1 MAFFV
6 VARPG
11 AVRVICINCVPM
23 NELKKL
29 LPFVS
34 PYRGRLV
41 LLAVVS
47 IVALIGVLLEPY
59 FFGLAVDQGIAR
71 RDMDAVLLYCG
82 LLIASAILFSA
93 GSYIKSLLQG
103 IVAADVVRDL
113 RNALYRK
120 LQYLPFSWHAT
131 MPTGQIMSRM
141 LSDMDAVEQFVAW
154 GFTTMLTEGATFFLT
169 FVILLTL
176 DWQLTLA
183 VLAPMPLMILAIV
196 RFRLKIDP
204 AWAAVREQMGR
215 LTTVLQENIAGVR
228 VVKAFAREPYAL
240 RRFDEQNALN
250 RARNVDRTRLEA
262 GAFPM
267 MDFVSGLSFL
277 VMLAVGAARLV
288 EGSLSLGVFF
298 SFTWYIW
305 SIIWPV
311 RITGWLVSIM
321 RQAVASIPR
330 LWAIL
335 QAEETIRDAAPQA
348 GVAAQQPWIAQGP
361 ARVEFDNVAFAFP
374 DDPATPVLNGL
385 TLSIEPGQTVAILG
399 GTGSGKSSVIN
410 LVPRFYDVTGGRVL
424 VDGVDVRNIPLKQ
437 LRAQI
442 GIVPQETFLFSA
454 SLRENIAFGKPDAT
468 DEQVLAAARVAQVD
482 EFARRMPKG
491 YDTLIGERGVGL
503 SGGQRQRVALARAV
517 LMNPRILILDEAT
530 SAVDT
535 ATEDAIQSALA
546 EVMRGRT
553 SIIVAQRLSTMKNAD
568 RIVVLK
574 NGRVAEEGT
583 HDEMMALGG
592 EYTRLYE
599 LQYRDQEARRQDLLD
614 EEGGKL
620 IEAEPA
626 LAQ

>member
-1 MAFFV
+1 
-6 VARPG
+6 
-11 AVRVICINCVPM
+11 M

-29 LPFVS
+29 LPFVK
-34 PYRGRLV
+34 PYRARLV
-41 LLAVVS
+41 LLAVVAV
-47 IVALIGVLLEPY
+47 IALAGMLLEPY
-59 FFGLAVDQGIAR
+59 FFGLAVDRGITQQ
-71 RDMDAVLLYCG
+71 DMNAVLMYCG
-82 LLIASAILFSA
+82 LLIVSAITFSA
-93 GSYIKSLLQG
+93 GNYIRSVLQG
-103 IVAADVVRDL
+103 VVAADVVRDL

-120 LQYLPFSWHAT
+120 LQYLPFSWYTT

-154 GFTTMLTEGATFFLT
+154 GFTTMLTEGATFFFT
-169 FVILLTL
+169 FIILLTL

-183 VLAPMPLMILAIV
+183 VLVPMPLMAIAII
-196 RFRLKIDP
+196 RFRMRIDP
-204 AWAAVREQMGR
+204 AWAAVREQMGK

-240 RRFDEQNALN
+240 RRFNEQNALN
-250 RARNVDRTRLEA
+250 RARNVDRAKLEA

-277 VMLAVGAARLV
+277 VMLTVGAARLV
-288 EGSLSLGVFF
+288 DGSLSLGVFF

-335 QAEETIRDAAPQA
+335 DAQETIRDAESTGA
-348 GVAAQQPWIAQGP
+348 GEQRSRGAGP
-361 ARVEFDNVAFAFP
+361 ARVEFREVTFAFP
-374 DDPATPVLNGL
+374 DDLSTSVLNGL
-385 TLSIEPGQTVAILG
+385 TLTVEPGQTVAILG

-410 LVPRFYDVTGGRVL
+410 LVPRFYDVTGGQVL
-424 VDGVDVRNIPLKQ
+424 IDGVDVREMPLKE
-437 LRAQI
+437 LRGQI

-454 SLRENIAFGKPDAT
+454 SLRENVAFGKPDAT
-468 DEQVLAAARVAQVD
+468 DEEVVAAARIAQVD
-482 EFARRMPKG
+482 GFAQTLPKG
-491 YDTLIGERGVGL
+491 YATKIGERGVGL

-517 LMNPRILILDEAT
+517 LMDPRILILDEAT

-568 RIVVLK
+568 RVVVLK
-574 NGRVAEEGT
+574 DGKVAEEGT
-583 HDEMMALGG
+583 HAELLALGG
-592 EYTRLYE
+592 EYTKLYE
-599 LQYRDQEARRQDLLD
+599 LQYRDQQERRSDMLD
-614 EEGGKL
+614 DEGG
-620 IEAEPA
+620 EALVEPA
-626 LAQ
+626 AALA

>member
-1 MAFFV
+1 
-6 VARPG
+6 
-11 AVRVICINCVPM
+11 M

-29 LPFVS
+29 LPFVD
-34 PYRGRLV
+34 PYRGRLA
-41 LLAVVS
+41 LLGVVS
-47 IVALIGVLLEPY
+47 VVSLVGVLLEPY
-59 FFGLAVDQGIAR
+59 FFGLAIDRGIVMQ
-71 RDMDAVLLYCG
+71 DMNAVILYCG
-82 LLIASAILFSA
+82 LLIASAILFSV
-93 GSYIKSLLQG
+93 GSYARSVLQG

-120 LQYLPFSWHAT
+120 LQFLPFSWYTT

-154 GFTTMLTEGATFFLT
+154 GFTTMLTEGATFFFT
-169 FVILLTL
+169 FLILLTL
-176 DWQLTLA
+176 DWRLA
-183 VLAPMPLMILAIV
+183 LAALAPMPLMAIAIV

-228 VVKAFAREPYAL
+228 VVKAFAREPYAM

-250 RARNVDRTRLEA
+250 RARNVDRARLEA

-277 VMLAVGAARLV
+277 VMLAVGAIRLV

-330 LWAIL
+330 LWEIL
-335 QAEETIRDAAPQA
+335 QAKETIQDDALATR
-348 GVAAQQPWIAQGP
+348 AASSQYHIPAGP
-361 ARVEFDNVAFAFP
+361 ARVEFDNVTFAFP

-385 TLSIEPGQTVAILG
+385 TLSIAPGETVAILG

-424 VDGVDVRNIPLKQ
+424 VDGVDVRNIPLRQ

-454 SLRENIAFGKPDAT
+454 SLRENIAFGRPDAT
-468 DEQVLAAARVAQVD
+468 EQEVIAAARVAQVD
-482 EFARRMPKG
+482 EFARAMPQR
-491 YDTLIGERGVGL
+491 YDTPIGERGVGL

-574 NGRVAEEGT
+574 DGRVAEQGT
-583 HDEMMALGG
+583 HDKLMALGG
-592 EYTRLYE
+592 EYARLYE

-614 EEGGKL
+614 EDGESPV
-620 IEAEPA
+620 EPEPA

>member
-1 MAFFV
+1 
-6 VARPG
+6 
-11 AVRVICINCVPM
+11 M
-23 NELKKL
+23 NELRKL
-29 LPFVS
+29 LPFVR
-34 PYRGRLV
+34 PYRGKLV
-41 LLAVVS
+41 ALAVVS
-47 IVALIGVLLEPY
+47 IVALAGMLLEPY
-59 FFGLAVDQGIAR
+59 FFGLVVDRGIAMQ
-71 RDMDAVLLYCG
+71 DMDAVILYCG
-82 LLIASAILFSA
+82 LLIGSAIVFSA
-93 GSYIKSLLQG
+93 GNYIKSLLQG

-120 LQYLPFSWHAT
+120 LQYLPFGWYTT

-154 GFTTMLTEGATFFLT
+154 GFTTMLTEGATFILT

-183 VLAPMPLMILAIV
+183 VLAPMPLMAIAIV

-228 VVKAFAREPYAL
+228 VVKAFAREPYAM

-250 RARNVDRTRLEA
+250 RARNIDRARLEA

-277 VMLAVGAARLV
+277 VMLAVGAVRLI
-288 EGSLSLGVFF
+288 EGSLTLGVFF

-335 QAEETIRDAAPQA
+335 EAEETIRDPQPPADAAARPRR
-348 GVAAQQPWIAQGP
+348 IATGP
-361 ARVEFDNVAFAFP
+361 ARVEFDNVWFAFP
-374 DDPATPVLNGL
+374 DDPATPVLKGL

-424 VDGVDVRNIPLKQ
+424 VDGVDVRDMPLKE
-437 LRAQI
+437 LRGQI

-454 SLRENIAFGKPDAT
+454 TLRENIAFGKPDAT
-468 DEQVLAAARVAQVD
+468 EEEVIAAARVAQVD
-482 EFARRMPKG
+482 GFARAMPKG

-535 ATEDAIQSALA
+535 ATENAIQSALA

-574 NGRVAEEGT
+574 DGRVAEEGT
-583 HDEMMALGG
+583 HEELLALGG

-599 LQYRDQEARRQDLLD
+599 LQYRDQEARRRDMLD
-614 EEGGKL
+614 EDAAETP
-620 IEAEPA
+620 APEPA
-626 LAQ
+626 MAQ

>member
-1 MAFFV
+1 
-6 VARPG
+6 
-11 AVRVICINCVPM
+11 M

-29 LPFVS
+29 LPFVD
-34 PYRGRLV
+34 PYRGRLA
-41 LLAVVS
+41 LLGVVS
-47 IVALIGVLLEPY
+47 VVSLVGVLLEPY
-59 FFGLAVDQGIAR
+59 FFGLAIDRGIVMQ
-71 RDMDAVLLYCG
+71 DMNAVILYCG
-82 LLIASAILFSA
+82 LLIASAILFSV
-93 GSYIKSLLQG
+93 GSYARSVLQG

-120 LQYLPFSWHAT
+120 LQFLPFSWYTT

-154 GFTTMLTEGATFFLT
+154 GFTTMLTEGATFFFT
-169 FVILLTL
+169 FLILLTL
-176 DWQLTLA
+176 DWRLA
-183 VLAPMPLMILAIV
+183 LAALAPMPLMAIAIV

-228 VVKAFAREPYAL
+228 VVKAFAREPYAM

-250 RARNVDRTRLEA
+250 RARNVDRARLEA

-277 VMLAVGAARLV
+277 VMLAVGAIRLV

-330 LWAIL
+330 LWEIL
-335 QAEETIRDAAPQA
+335 QAKETIQDDALATR
-348 GVAAQQPWIAQGP
+348 AASSQYHIPAGP
-361 ARVEFDNVAFAFP
+361 ARVEFDNVTFAFP

-385 TLSIEPGQTVAILG
+385 TLSIAPGETVAILG

-424 VDGVDVRNIPLKQ
+424 VDGVDVRNIPLRQ

-454 SLRENIAFGKPDAT
+454 SLRENIAFGRPDAT
-468 DEQVLAAARVAQVD
+468 EQEVIAAARVAQVD
-482 EFARRMPKG
+482 EFARAMPQG
-491 YDTLIGERGVGL
+491 YDTPIGERGVGL

-574 NGRVAEEGT
+574 DGRVAEQGT
-583 HDEMMALGG
+583 HDKLMALGG
-592 EYTRLYE
+592 EYARLYE

-614 EEGGKL
+614 EDGESPV
-620 IEAEPA
+620 EPEPA

>member
-1 MAFFV
+1 
-6 VARPG
+6 
-11 AVRVICINCVPM
+11 M

-29 LPFVS
+29 LPFVA
-34 PYRGRLV
+34 PYRARLA
-41 LLAVVS
+41 LLGVVS
-47 IVALIGVLLEPY
+47 VIALIGVLLEPY
-59 FFGLAVDQGIAR
+59 FFGLAIDRGIVMQ
-71 RDMDAVLLYCG
+71 DMNAVLLYCG
-82 LLIASAILFSA
+82 LLIASAIIFSVGNYA
-93 GSYIKSLLQG
+93 KSVLQG

-120 LQYLPFSWHAT
+120 LQFLPLGWYTT

-154 GFTTMLTEGATFFLT
+154 GFTTMLTEGATFLFT
-169 FVILLTL
+169 FIILLTL

-183 VLAPMPLMILAIV
+183 ALAPMPLMAIAII

-228 VVKAFAREPYAL
+228 VVKAFAREPYAM

-250 RARNVDRTRLEA
+250 RIRNVDRARLEA

-277 VMLAVGAARLV
+277 IMLAVGSVRLI

-311 RITGWLVSIM
+311 RITGWLVNIM

-330 LWAIL
+330 LWEIL
-335 QAEETIRDAAPQA
+335 QAKETIQDDTLTTRAASGQYRIPA
-348 GVAAQQPWIAQGP
+348 GP
-361 ARVEFDNVAFAFP
+361 ARVEFDSVAFAFP
-374 DDPATPVLNGL
+374 DDPTTPVLNGL
-385 TLSIEPGQTVAILG
+385 TFSVEPGQTVAILG

-410 LVPRFYDVTGGRVL
+410 LLPRFYDVTGGRVL
-424 VDGVDVRNIPLKQ
+424 IDGVDVRDIPLKQ

-454 SLRENIAFGKPDAT
+454 SLRDNIAFGKPDAT
-468 DEQVLAAARVAQVD
+468 EDEVIAAARVAQVD
-482 EFARRMPKG
+482 EFARSMPNG
-491 YDTLIGERGVGL
+491 YDTLIGERGIGL

-517 LMNPRILILDEAT
+517 LMDPRILILDEAT

-535 ATEDAIQSALA
+535 ATEDAIQSALTQ
-546 EVMRGRT
+546 VLRGRT
-553 SIIVAQRLSTMKNAD
+553 SIIVAQRLSTIKSAD

-574 NGRVAEEGT
+574 DGRVAEEGT
-583 HDEMMALGG
+583 HNELMALGG
-592 EYTRLYE
+592 EYAYLFQ
-599 LQYRDQEARRQDLLD
+599 LQYQDQETRRRALLD
-614 EEGGKL
+614 DGEEL
-620 IEAEPA
+620 PVQPESA

>member
-1 MAFFV
+1 
-6 VARPG
+6 
-11 AVRVICINCVPM
+11 M

-29 LPFVS
+29 LPFVW
-34 PYRGRLV
+34 PYRGRLA
-41 LLAVVS
+41 LLALVAIVS
-47 IVALIGVLLEPY
+47 LVGMLLEPY
-59 FFGLAVDQGIAR
+59 FFGLAVDQGIAKQN
-71 RDMDAVLLYCG
+71 MEAVILYCG
-82 LLIASAILFSA
+82 LLIGSAIVFSA
-93 GSYIKSLLQG
+93 GNYIKSLLQG

-120 LQYLPFSWHAT
+120 LQYLPFSWYT
-131 MPTGQIMSRM
+131 SMPTGQIMSRM

-154 GFTTMLTEGATFFLT
+154 GFTTMLTEGATFVLT

-183 VLAPMPLMILAIV
+183 VLAPMPLMAIAIV

-228 VVKAFAREPYAL
+228 VVKAFAREPYAM

-267 MDFVSGLSFL
+267 MDFVSGLSFV
-277 VMLAVGAARLV
+277 VMLAVGAVRLID
-288 EGSLSLGVFF
+288 GSLSLGVFF

-348 GVAAQQPWIAQGP
+348 GASAEQRQSAAGP
-361 ARVEFDNVAFAFP
+361 ARVEFDNVTFAFP

-385 TLSIEPGQTVAILG
+385 TFSIEPGQTVAILG

-410 LVPRFYDVTGGRVL
+410 LIPRFYDVTGGRVMI
-424 VDGVDVRNIPLKQ
+424 DGVDVRDIPLKQ

-468 DEQVLAAARVAQVD
+468 EDEVIAAARVAQVD
-482 EFARRMPKG
+482 DFARAMPKG
-491 YDTLIGERGVGL
+491 YDTRIGERGIGL

-535 ATEDAIQSALA
+535 ATEDAIQLALA

-574 NGRVAEEGT
+574 DGRVAEAGT
-583 HDEMMALGG
+583 HEELLALGG

-599 LQYRDQEARRQDLLD
+599 LQYREQEARRRDLLD
-614 EEGGKL
+614 EGGEL
-620 IEAEPA
+620 PVAPEPA
-626 LAQ
+626 MAH

>member
-1 MAFFV
+1 
-6 VARPG
+6 
-11 AVRVICINCVPM
+11 M

-29 LPFVS
+29 LPFVK
-34 PYRGRLV
+34 PYWGRLA
-41 LLAVVS
+41 LLGAVAIVS
-47 IVALIGVLLEPY
+47 LVGMLLEPY
-59 FFGLAVDQGIAR
+59 FFGLAIDQGIVKQ
-71 RDMDAVLLYCG
+71 DMDAVILYCG
-82 LLIASAILFSA
+82 LLIASAIVFSA
-93 GSYIKSLLQG
+93 GNYVKSLLQG

-120 LQYLPFSWHAT
+120 LQFLPFSWYAT

-154 GFTTMLTEGATFFLT
+154 GFTTMLTEGATFFFT
-169 FVILLTL
+169 FLILLTL

-183 VLAPMPLMILAIV
+183 VLAPMPLMAIAIV

-228 VVKAFAREPYAL
+228 VVKAFAREPHAM

-277 VMLAVGAARLV
+277 VMLAVGAVRLV

-330 LWAIL
+330 LWEIL
-335 QAEETIRDAAPQA
+335 QAEQTIRDPAPEA
-348 GVAAQQPWIAQGP
+348 GGATEPRENAEGP
-361 ARVEFDNVAFAFP
+361 ARVEFDNVTFAFP

-424 VDGVDVRNIPLKQ
+424 VDGVDVRDIPLKQ

-454 SLRENIAFGKPDAT
+454 SLRENIAFGRPDAT
-468 DEQVLAAARVAQVD
+468 EAEVIAAARVAQVD
-482 EFARRMPKG
+482 DFARAMPKG

-517 LMNPRILILDEAT
+517 LMDPRILILDEAT

-568 RIVVLK
+568 HIVVLK
-574 NGRVAEEGT
+574 DGRVAEEGT
-583 HDEMMALGG
+583 HEELMALGG

-599 LQYRDQEARRQDLLD
+599 LQYRDQEARRHDLLD
-614 EEGGKL
+614 EGGGSPV
-620 IEAEPA
+620 APEPA

>member
-1 MAFFV
+1 
-6 VARPG
+6 
-11 AVRVICINCVPM
+11 M
-23 NELKKL
+23 NELRKL
-29 LPFVS
+29 LPFVQ
-34 PYRGRLV
+34 PYRGKLV
-41 LLAVVS
+41 ALAVVS
-47 IVALIGVLLEPY
+47 IVALAGMLLEPY
-59 FFGLAVDQGIAR
+59 FFGLVVDRGIAMQ
-71 RDMDAVLLYCG
+71 DMEAVILYCG
-82 LLIASAILFSA
+82 LLIGSAIVFSA
-93 GSYIKSLLQG
+93 GNYIKSLLQG

-113 RNALYRK
+113 RNALYRR
-120 LQYLPFSWHAT
+120 LQYLPFGWYTT

-154 GFTTMLTEGATFFLT
+154 GFTTMLTEGATFILT

-183 VLAPMPLMILAIV
+183 VLAPMPLMAIAIV

-228 VVKAFAREPYAL
+228 VVKAFAREPYAM
-240 RRFDEQNALN
+240 RRFNEQNALN
-250 RARNVDRTRLEA
+250 RARNVDRARLEA

-267 MDFVSGLSFL
+267 MDFVSGISFL
-277 VMLAVGAARLV
+277 VMLAVGAVRLI
-288 EGSLSLGVFF
+288 EGSLTLGVFF

-335 QAEETIRDAAPQA
+335 EAEETIRDPQPPADAAARPRH
-348 GVAAQQPWIAQGP
+348 IATGP
-361 ARVEFDNVAFAFP
+361 ARVEFDNVWFAFP
-374 DDPATPVLNGL
+374 DDPATPVLKGL

-410 LVPRFYDVTGGRVL
+410 LIPRFYDVTGGRVL
-424 VDGVDVRNIPLKQ
+424 VDGIDVRDMPLKE
-437 LRAQI
+437 LRRQI

-454 SLRENIAFGKPDAT
+454 TLRENIAFGKPDAT
-468 DEQVLAAARVAQVD
+468 EEEVIAAARVAQVD
-482 EFARRMPKG
+482 GFARAMPKG

-535 ATEDAIQSALA
+535 ATENAIQSALA

-574 NGRVAEEGT
+574 DGRVAEEGT
-583 HDEMMALGG
+583 HEELLALGG

-599 LQYRDQEARRQDLLD
+599 LQYRDQEARRRDMLD
-614 EEGGKL
+614 EDAAETP
-620 IEAEPA
+620 APEPA
-626 LAQ
+626 MAQ

>member
-1 MAFFV
+1 
-6 VARPG
+6 
-11 AVRVICINCVPM
+11 M

-29 LPFVS
+29 LPFVR

-41 LLAVVS
+41 LLAIVS
-47 IVALIGVLLEPY
+47 IIALVGVLLEPY

-71 RDMDAVLLYCG
+71 QDMNAVLLYCG

-93 GSYIKSLLQG
+93 GNYIKSLLQG

-120 LQYLPFSWHAT
+120 LQYLPFGWYAT

-154 GFTTMLTEGATFFLT
+154 GFTTMLSEGATFFFT

-183 VLAPMPLMILAIV
+183 VLAPMPLMILAIL

-228 VVKAFAREPYAL
+228 VVKAFAREPYAM

-277 VMLAVGAARLV
+277 VMLAVGAIRLV

-335 QAEETIRDAAPQA
+335 QAEETIRDAARQA
-348 GVAAQQPWIAQGP
+348 GAATERDGGALRSAAGP

-424 VDGVDVRNIPLKQ
+424 VDGVDVRNIPLRQ

-468 DEQVLAAARVAQVD
+468 EEEVIAAARIAQVD
-482 EFARRMPKG
+482 DFARAMPKG
-491 YDTLIGERGVGL
+491 YDTRIGERGVGL

-583 HDEMMALGG
+583 HDELMALGG

-599 LQYRDQEARRQDLLD
+599 LQYRDQEARRQDLLE

>member
-1 MAFFV
+1 
-6 VARPG
+6 
-11 AVRVICINCVPM
+11 M
-23 NELKKL
+23 NELKRL
-29 LPFVS
+29 LPFVK
-34 PYRGRLV
+34 PYHGRLV
-41 LLAVVS
+41 LLAIVS
-47 IVALIGVLLEPY
+47 IIGLIGVLLEPY
-59 FFGLAVDQGIAR
+59 FFGLAIDQGVAKQ
-71 RDMDAVLLYCG
+71 DLNAVVLYSGLLVASAVL
-82 LLIASAILFSA
+82 FSV
-93 GSYIKSLLQG
+93 GNYVKSLLQG

-120 LQYLPFSWHAT
+120 LQYLPFSWYST

-169 FVILLTL
+169 FVILLML
-176 DWQLTLA
+176 DWPLTLA
-183 VLAPMPLMILAIV
+183 ALLPMPLMAIAIV

-228 VVKAFAREPYAL
+228 VVKAFSREPYAM

-250 RARNVDRTRLEA
+250 RIRNVERARLEA

-277 VMLAVGAARLV
+277 VMLAVGAVRLV

-335 QAEETIRDAAPQA
+335 QAEETIRDPATPAALPA
-348 GVAAQQPWIAQGP
+348 HSNTPAQ
-361 ARVEFDNVAFAFP
+361 VDFENVRFAFP
-374 DDPATPVLNGL
+374 DDPSTPVLNGF
-385 TLSIEPGQTVAILG
+385 TLSIKPGETVAILG
-399 GTGSGKSSVIN
+399 GTGSGKSSVIS

-424 VDGVDVRNIPLKQ
+424 IDGVDVRDIPLKQ

-454 SLRENIAFGKPDAT
+454 SLRDNIVFGKPDAT
-468 DEQVLAAARVAQVD
+468 DEEVIAAARIAQVD
-482 EFARRMPKG
+482 EFARTLPQG
-491 YDTLIGERGVGL
+491 YATKIGERGVGL

-535 ATEDAIQSALA
+535 ATEHAIQSALA

-553 SIIVAQRLSTMKNAD
+553 AIVVAQRLSTMKNAD

-574 NGRVAEEGT
+574 DGRVAEEGT
-583 HDEMMALGG
+583 HAELLALGG
-592 EYTRLYE
+592 EYARLYE
-599 LQYRDQEARRQDLLD
+599 LQYRDQEARRQDWLD
-614 EEGGKL
+614 EESVPTSS
-620 IEAEPA
+620 EPA
-626 LAQ
+626 PSEPVPDRAPAPLTEVP

>member
-1 MAFFV
+1 
-6 VARPG
+6 
-11 AVRVICINCVPM
+11 M

-29 LPFVS
+29 LPFVA
-34 PYRGRLV
+34 PYRARLA
-41 LLAVVS
+41 LLGVVS
-47 IVALIGVLLEPY
+47 VIALIGVLLEPY
-59 FFGLAVDQGIAR
+59 FFGLAIDRGIVMQ
-71 RDMDAVLLYCG
+71 DMNAVLLYCG
-82 LLIASAILFSA
+82 LLIASAIIFSVGNYA
-93 GSYIKSLLQG
+93 KSVLQG

-120 LQYLPFSWHAT
+120 LQFLPFGWYTT

-154 GFTTMLTEGATFFLT
+154 GFTTMLTEGATFLFT
-169 FVILLTL
+169 FIILLTL

-183 VLAPMPLMILAIV
+183 ALAPMPLMAIAII

-228 VVKAFAREPYAL
+228 VVKAFAREPYAM
-240 RRFDEQNALN
+240 RRFDEQNVLN
-250 RARNVDRTRLEA
+250 RIRNVDRARLEA

-277 VMLAVGAARLV
+277 IMLAVGSVRLI

-311 RITGWLVSIM
+311 RITGWLVNIM

-330 LWAIL
+330 LWEIL
-335 QAEETIRDAAPQA
+335 QAKETIQDDASTTR
-348 GVAAQQPWIAQGP
+348 AASGQYRIPAGP
-361 ARVEFDNVAFAFP
+361 ARVEFDNVVFAFP
-374 DDPATPVLNGL
+374 DDPTTPVLNGL
-385 TLSIEPGQTVAILG
+385 TFSVEPGQTVAILG

-410 LVPRFYDVTGGRVL
+410 LLPRFYDVTGGRVL
-424 VDGVDVRNIPLKQ
+424 IDGVDVRDIPLKQ

-454 SLRENIAFGKPDAT
+454 SLRDNIAFGKPDAT
-468 DEQVLAAARVAQVD
+468 EDEVIAAARVAQVD
-482 EFARRMPKG
+482 EFARSMPNG
-491 YDTLIGERGVGL
+491 YDTLIGERGIGL

-517 LMNPRILILDEAT
+517 LMDPRILILDEAT

-535 ATEDAIQSALA
+535 ATEDAIQSALTQ
-546 EVMRGRT
+546 VLRGRT
-553 SIIVAQRLSTMKNAD
+553 SIIVAQRLSTIKSAD

-574 NGRVAEEGT
+574 DGRVAEEGT
-583 HDEMMALGG
+583 HNELMALGG
-592 EYTRLYE
+592 EYAYLFQ
-599 LQYRDQEARRQDLLD
+599 LQYQDQETRRRALLD
-614 EEGGKL
+614 DGEEL
-620 IEAEPA
+620 PVQPEPA